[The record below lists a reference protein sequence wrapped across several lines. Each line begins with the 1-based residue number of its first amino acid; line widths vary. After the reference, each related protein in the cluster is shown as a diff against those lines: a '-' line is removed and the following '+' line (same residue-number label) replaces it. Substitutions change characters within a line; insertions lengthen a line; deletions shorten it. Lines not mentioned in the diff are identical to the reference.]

1 MGIQTDL
8 KRSTLIIIIAGVIV
22 VLGGGYLIWTWM
34 KTTTHSGNTQLTG
47 MNVRGRG
54 EATTETPQYRKVL
67 NEYNTERAANAEAND
82 QSYMSVMSENTEKPN
97 AQPSKASE
105 QSQKPTQVN
114 YYYQAPQAQQ
124 QVRPR
129 NKEYDKQVSEQ
140 VKGIM
145 EGWGEKSHSTA
156 TIADE
161 ESYSKSVANASYT
174 TASSQPVSSGRDGI
188 ATGKSAA
195 VIIPGFTLASAILKT
210 EIDTDENSMVKAEI
224 VGGPYDGAQCF
235 AMGYK
240 RLNETVDMTF
250 TYMQWKGKAYKITAK
265 AVDPD
270 SMRTALSG
278 EVNHRYFQR
287 IILPALALAVGKTGR
302 LYEQASAQNIITS
315 DGALIQTYPETPS
328 GKAVAGTIAGG
339 IGQQAGQVLAT
350 DAANMPQK
358 QVVRALGSTIGI
370 QFVGPVVTTD
380 ELAKDAIQANQQ
392 AEMNTLAQP
401 AGQPQ
406 QQYRLPQNQNGG
418 YSQGPGAYNG
428 YPGYTPGLGQP
439 GMYQTPRY

>member
-1 MGIQTDL
+1 MGLQTDL
-8 KRSTLIIIIAGVIV
+8 KRSTLIIIAAGVV
-22 VLGGGYLIWTWM
+22 VLASGGYLIWTWS
-34 KTTTHSGNTQLTG
+34 KSSAHSANTQLTG

-54 EATTETPQYRKVL
+54 ETTTETPQYRKVL
-67 NEYNTERAANAEAND
+67 NEYNTERAASAEENN
-82 QSYMSVMSENTEKPN
+82 QSYMSVMSANTEKPHGQADN
-97 AQPSKASE
+97 SSE
-105 QSQKPTQVN
+105 QSQKPAQVN
-114 YYYQAPQAQQ
+114 YYYQAPQPQQ

-129 NKEYDKQVSEQ
+129 NKEHDKLVADQ
-140 VKGIM
+140 VKGILD
-145 EGWGEKSHSTA
+145 GWGEKPHSTA
-156 TIADE
+156 KVAQE

-174 TASSQPVSSGRDGI
+174 SASIQPVSSSHDGGPVGKN
-188 ATGKSAA
+188 AT

-224 VGGPYDGAQCF
+224 VGGPYNGAQCF

-315 DGALIQTYPETPS
+315 DGAVIQTYPETPS

-406 QQYRLPQNQNGG
+406 QQYRLPQNQNSG